1 MSELDV
7 LAQRKDAVLLSAS
20 LQRAAIEVRLDRI
33 ERHPLQ
39 TAMGFSMELAEKL
52 PLKQLALTAMGI
64 GFRYLRRR

>member
-1 MSELDV
+1 MSELE
-7 LAQRKDAVLLSAS
+7 LLSQRKDAVLMSAS

-39 TAMGFSMELAEKL
+39 TALGYSMEFADRL
-52 PLKQLALTAMGI
+52 PLKQLAFTAMGV